1 LCPTQL
7 ICPDHYVVAVNVRN
21 NLMPAGI
28 KATTVA
34 TINLVPQLT
43 LAYIVD

>member
-1 LCPTQL
+1 
-7 ICPDHYVVAVNVRN
+7 
-21 NLMPAGI
+21 MPAGI